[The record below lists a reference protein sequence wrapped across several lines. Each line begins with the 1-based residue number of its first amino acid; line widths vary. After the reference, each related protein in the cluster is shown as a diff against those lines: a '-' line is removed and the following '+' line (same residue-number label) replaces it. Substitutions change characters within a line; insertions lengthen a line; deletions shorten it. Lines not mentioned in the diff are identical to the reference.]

1 MLTNLHTAR
10 SAADASKSILP
21 DEIRRPASVRA
32 AQGRVL
38 AFDDEEGTGVISGD
52 NGSRYSFIIQEWRSQ
67 SPPQPVMHVDFVSDD
82 HEAMDIYGLSEQ
94 PSGTGTTHYSG
105 SSATQSLGTGSKS
118 KVAAGLFGIFLGWLG
133 IHKFYLGYTVPGI
146 ILLVAGIIGFFL
158 FFPAVVAAIIGIIEG
173 ILYLTKSDEEFDR
186 VYVRGPTSVVL
197 GWMWRVAPVKL
208 GLIYFPNGVGHRW
221 QAACCLGATSM
232 RGGSMTSQVPEIA

>member
-1 MLTNLHTAR
+1 MGCKGPSVQIRPPRPVNFIFLSSNGVTGMFCPSCGKEN
-10 SAADASKSILP
+10 ADEPSYCSQCGRRLQEHP
-21 DEIRRPASVRA
+21 TDEIRRPASARA

-67 SPPQPVMHVDFVSDD
+67 SPPQPGMHVDFVSDD

-94 PSGTGTTHYSG
+94 PSGTGTTQYSG

-158 FFPAVVAAIIGIIEG
+158 FVPAVVAAIIGIIEG

-186 VYVRGPTSVVL
+186 VYVQEKRE
-197 GWMWRVAPVKL
+197 W
-208 GLIYFPNGVGHRW
+208 F
-221 QAACCLGATSM
+221 
-232 RGGSMTSQVPEIA
+232 